1 MLHFS
6 CAFWFSKTPYRI
18 QDESMTFNTEQLS
31 QARFNMV
38 EQQVRTWDVLSAR
51 VLEVLHTLPREEFV
65 REEHRAMAYA
75 DVALPVPASLQE
87 KLFKPVI
94 EGRILQSLD
103 LTGDE
108 DVLEIGTGSGYTTA
122 CLAKLA
128 RHVHSV
134 DTDAT
139 LVANATLRLKGL
151 SIFNAKVQ
159 HADGLKHFSAPHTF
173 DVIVL
178 GAAVAKVPDQLWKLL
193 NPNGRIFAVRGY
205 SPVMEA
211 VRMKGSLQHHTVS
224 SLFETDLPYLFG
236 SEPNKPKFSL

>member
-1 MLHFS
+1 
-6 CAFWFSKTPYRI
+6 
-18 QDESMTFNTEQLS
+18 MTLNTELLS

-51 VLEVLHTLPREEFV
+51 VLEVLHALPREVFV
-65 REEHRAMAYA
+65 RDEHRSLAYA
-75 DVALPVPASLQE
+75 DLALPVPASQHE

-94 EGRILQSLD
+94 DGRILQSLD

-128 RHVHSV
+128 RQVLSLER
-134 DTDAT
+134 DASLAT
-139 LVANATLRLKGL
+139 NAAERLKGL

-159 HADGLKHFSAPHTF
+159 HADYLDNFQVTHGF

-178 GAAVAKVPDQLWKLL
+178 GAAVANVPEHLWKHL

-211 VRMKGSLQHHTVS
+211 VLMQGNLQHHSVT

-236 SEPNKPKFSL
+236 SEPSKPKFSL